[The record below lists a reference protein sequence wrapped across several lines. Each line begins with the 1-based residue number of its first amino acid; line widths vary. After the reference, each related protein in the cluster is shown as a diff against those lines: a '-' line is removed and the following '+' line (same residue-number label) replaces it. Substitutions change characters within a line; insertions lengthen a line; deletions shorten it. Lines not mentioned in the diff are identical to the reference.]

1 MTTIEG
7 DIILLETRLPWT
19 PTWLIS
25 TSFGQARWS
34 SNFFLTPILLE
45 ILLRAI
51 DYITSKVSCI
61 TFREATELVDIYV
74 LTQDCL
80 QCKSEL
86 GQTGGVQKLDLNR

>member
-7 DIILLETRLPWT
+7 NIIVGDQTGLDAHLADLNQLW
-19 PTWLIS
+19 
-25 TSFGQARWS
+25 WS

-51 DYITSKVSCI
+51 EYITSKVSCI